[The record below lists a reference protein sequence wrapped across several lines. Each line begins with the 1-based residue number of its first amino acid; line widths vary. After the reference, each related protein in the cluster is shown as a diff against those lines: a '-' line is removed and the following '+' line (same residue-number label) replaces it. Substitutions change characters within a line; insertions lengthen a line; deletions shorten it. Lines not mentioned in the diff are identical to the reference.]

1 MRNLYQIS
9 FVFFLLCIVFKSKIF
24 LSDSKYLVH
33 KHRSNSNNSDFK
45 NSNFLDSAFLSS
57 AVKMTTSIKVKNSG
71 KYLNFL
77 SVVTVNIEQLDIFQY
92 WLRWAKIAGFV
103 NFLIFAMDEESAA
116 MALSHKLQT
125 FSPAI
130 IHRFSLRDK
139 IAYRHEFFLSLLNAG
154 ISFVSIG
161 VSNFIL
167 DVKTLSLPG
176 KEIFLSVRGY
186 PPANTHE
193 PMRLSTDLFGITAKY
208 SKGLEYMRR
217 VGSCFQNGT
226 IPKNDTTNRYLRAL
240 SSKPSAT
247 LHYQYCMEKS
257 SSEMLKTKNATSFSF
272 LDTDVVANSYQLFKS
287 HIPQSQGDIP
297 PMMLIDEPAGES
309 SKLKLLRDWNLNLE
323 DGENNNPNVP
333 HAPYVSY
340 YSIATR
346 PTSSVVKPTS
356 IVLTIRIITMDRA
369 TSLQRLLTSL
379 TNAYYGS
386 DVVHIEFYVDKPK
399 ADADQT
405 KNKAVVDIVKAFQW
419 KRGTV
424 VKNFEKQNAGIFN
437 MWVRPFPIKEGN
449 SSSKPYFMVLED
461 DVELSVYFYSWIK
474 RVLLTYGQYEDANL
488 YGLAIQRS
496 HSVVGVKKGKV
507 WTESFHDKKAP
518 RSSLFY
524 RYQLLSTWGQVFFP
538 RHWNAFVDWAVV
550 AHNQTNFLPCVPYLI
565 CNEWYFKGTKK
576 MWSIWFNYFVYQSG
590 LTNLYINYNHL
601 DRNVNYALLVNHRE
615 KGLHYFSNSEAL
627 ANTRLSE
634 VLISES
640 LKSELPS
647 MSRIPLYNFFFD
659 IVGNENLLKHQWRFT
674 SRFKDTCVT
683 NTE

>member
-1 MRNLYQIS
+1 
-9 FVFFLLCIVFKSKIF
+9 
-24 LSDSKYLVH
+24 
-33 KHRSNSNNSDFK
+33 
-45 NSNFLDSAFLSS
+45 
-57 AVKMTTSIKVKNSG
+57 
-71 KYLNFL
+71 
-77 SVVTVNIEQLDIFQY
+77 
-92 WLRWAKIAGFV
+92 
-103 NFLIFAMDEESAA
+103 MDEESAA
-116 MALSHKLQT
+116 AALSHKLQT

-130 IHRFSLRDK
+130 IHRSSLKDK
-139 IAYRHEFFLSLLNAG
+139 IAYRHEFFLSLLKAG
-154 ISFVSIG
+154 ISFISIG
-161 VSNFIL
+161 VNNFIL
-167 DVKTLSLPG
+167 DMKSLSLPG
-176 KEIFLSVRGY
+176 KDILLSFRGY
-186 PPANTHE
+186 PSANTYE
-193 PMRLSTDLFGITAKY
+193 SIRLSTDLFGITAKY
-208 SKGLEYMRR
+208 SKGVEYMRR

-226 IPKNDTTNRYLRAL
+226 VSKNDTSIRREL
-240 SSKPSAT
+240 SSKRSAT
-247 LHYQYCMEKS
+247 SHYQYCMEKS
-257 SSEMLKTKNATSFSF
+257 ASDLLKTKESTAVSF
-272 LDTDVVANSYQLFKS
+272 LDTDVVANSYQFFKS
-287 HIPQSQGDIP
+287 HIPQSKGDVP
-297 PMMLIDEPAGES
+297 PMLLIDEPTGES
-309 SKLKLLRDWNLNLE
+309 SRLKLVRDWNLNLE
-323 DGENNNPNVP
+323 DGENDNPNVP

-340 YSIATR
+340 YSIASR
-346 PTSSVVKPTS
+346 PASSVVKPKN

-369 TSLQRLLTSL
+369 TSLQRLLTSIS
-379 TNAYYGS
+379 NAQYGN
-386 DVVHIEFYVDKPK
+386 DIVHIEFYVDKPK

-437 MWVRPFPIKEGN
+437 MWVRPFPVIEGN

-461 DVELSVYFYSWIK
+461 DVEVSPYFYSWIK

-488 YGLAIQRS
+488 YGFAIQRS
-496 HSVVGVKKGKV
+496 HSVVGVKKGKI
-507 WTESFHDKKAP
+507 WMESFHDKNAY

-550 AHNQTNFLPCVPYLI
+550 AHNQTKFLPCVPYLV

-634 VLISES
+634 VLISEP

-647 MSRIPLYNFFFD
+647 M
-659 IVGNENLLKHQWRFT
+659 
-674 SRFKDTCVT
+674 
-683 NTE
+683 